1 MIDRFGR
8 PVSFNSF
15 PDNKTSSSPGIVG
28 ICDVIAATT
37 RSGRTLFDRSGERTK
52 AGRCF
57 MALRSVNGNG
67 TRTTSPWLKLVVNGI
82 LGVVPKLER
91 RLGGFEPGDIVRLNF
106 QMRRQIVKEPH
117 LVPHIQVLNCLADF
131 LNRAHAGNFS
141 RNFSDEKQEERMRA
155 KRVRRQK

>member
-15 PDNKTSSSPGIVG
+15 PDNKTSSSPGVVG

-82 LGVVPKLER
+82 LGVVPKLEG
-91 RLGGFEPGDIVRLNF
+91 RLGGFEPGDIIRLNF
-106 QMRRQIVKEPH
+106 QMRRQIVKELH
-117 LVPHIQVLNCLADF
+117 LVAHIQVLDCLADF
-131 LNRAHAGNFS
+131 LNRAHAGNFN
-141 RNFSDEKQEERMRA
+141 RNFSNEKRESA
-155 KRVRRQK
+155 KGAGE

>member
-1 MIDRFGR
+1 MPR
-8 PVSFNSF
+8 
-15 PDNKTSSSPGIVG
+15 
-28 ICDVIAATT
+28 
-37 RSGRTLFDRSGERTK
+37 LL
-52 AGRCF
+52 
-57 MALRSVNGNG
+57 MALRPVNENG

-106 QMRRQIVKEPH
+106 QIRRQIVKEPH

-141 RNFSDEKQEERMRA
+141 RKFSDEKVPLHRGVAADFNSAVSFCFQRNMARDQLA
-155 KRVRRQK
+155 QVQLLTGVVDVDPD